1 MTSKWPN
8 QPKSTKSN
16 LSNQTYQAKY
26 TKPNLQNQ
34 AYQTIPTKLILPNQT
49 YQTKPKFP
57 KEQKQ
62 SVKIKFMSQ
71 IGKSKR

>member
-1 MTSKWPN
+1 MFFR
-8 QPKSTKSN
+8 N
-16 LSNQTYQAKY
+16 LETD
-26 TKPNLQNQ
+26 KPNL
-34 AYQTIPTKLILPNQT
+34 PDQT

-62 SVKIKFMSQ
+62 SAKIKFISQ